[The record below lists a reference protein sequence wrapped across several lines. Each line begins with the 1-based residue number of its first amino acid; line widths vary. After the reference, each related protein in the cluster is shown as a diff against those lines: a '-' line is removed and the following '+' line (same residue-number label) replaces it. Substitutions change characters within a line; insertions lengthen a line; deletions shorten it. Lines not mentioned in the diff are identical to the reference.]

1 MTLDHLYKL
10 AIGTAGGAAIEGIDQ
25 AAQVAAPAVAAA
37 TGSEDPIE
45 LVKLITQIVVAI
57 ATVISLFVKPRSKHV
72 QADQATDQIPPLRK
86 LDLDEDQPQHAQEG
100 NVCTFKD
107 CPWPE
112 SCGSRCI
119 YPKGTDERI
128 RDFRKY

>member
-10 AIGTAGGAAIEGIDQ
+10 AIGTAGGATIEGIDH

-37 TGSEDPIE
+37 TGSDDPME

-57 ATVISLFVKPRSKHV
+57 ATVISLFVKPRTKQK
-72 QADQATDQIPPLRK
+72 QADQATDDIQPLRV
-86 LDLDEDQPQHAQEG
+86 LDLEEDQQQPKQDR
-100 NVCTFKD
+100 NICTFAN

-112 SCGSRCI
+112 SCGSHCI
-119 YPKGTDERI
+119 YPTGTDDRI
-128 RDFRKY
+128 RSFRAT

>member
-37 TGSEDPIE
+37 TGSDDPIE
-45 LVKLITQIVVAI
+45 LVKLITQLVVAL
-57 ATVISLFVKPRSKHV
+57 ATVISLFVKPRAKQR
-72 QADQATDQIPPLRK
+72 QADQAPDAIQPLRV
-86 LDLDEDQPQHAQEG
+86 LDLDEKADQPTEEG
-100 NVCTFKD
+100 DICTFKD

-128 RDFRKY
+128 RDFRRY

>member
-10 AIGTAGGAAIEGIDQ
+10 AIGTAGGATIEGIDQ

-37 TGSEDPIE
+37 TGSDDPIE

-57 ATVISLFVKPRSKHV
+57 ATVISLFVKPRTKQK
-72 QADQATDQIPPLRK
+72 QADQAPDEIQPLRV
-86 LDLDEDQPQHAQEG
+86 LDLEEDQQQPQQDR
-100 NVCTFKD
+100 NVCTFAN

-119 YPKGTDERI
+119 YPEGTDERI
-128 RDFRKY
+128 RSFRAS